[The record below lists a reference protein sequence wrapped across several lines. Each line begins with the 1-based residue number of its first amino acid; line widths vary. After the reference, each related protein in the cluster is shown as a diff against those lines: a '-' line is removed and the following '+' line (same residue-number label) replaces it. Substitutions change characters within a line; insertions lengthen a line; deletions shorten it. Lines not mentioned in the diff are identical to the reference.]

1 MQRFQVSEGVKAHL
15 VCLSLWHYCCL
26 CSERGKQND
35 CCRAF
40 QPVIICSHYYVPNI
54 LGERGNPLRDK
65 TRIELFFARD
75 RAKPGVEPIKWD
87 IKRKHTYQKLGSK
100 TKEIHCQE
108 YGTIFVFIMS
118 SWKNWTLKWIDRLTL
133 IFHSPRS
140 EKKNVLVP
148 QNTLWGEKEEKMLIG
163 KRSYNRP
170 GFSLLFGLS
179 PFLLVVL
186 YWSMEWVLPTMPFFA
201 NHPLSTIM
209 SEVWVSPLDS
219 NSELTFWNS

>member
-1 MQRFQVSEGVKAHL
+1 MQRFQVSEGVKAYL

-54 LGERGNPLRDK
+54 LEERGNPLRDK

-108 YGTIFVFIMS
+108 YGTIFVLLFS
-118 SWKNWTLKWIDRLTL
+118 SWEYGTLRDWSVKINLSFATKRRKYVSSTKYTVRREREKNAHR
-133 IFHSPRS
+133 
-140 EKKNVLVP
+140 KKKL
-148 QNTLWGEKEEKMLIG
+148 
-163 KRSYNRP
+163 
-170 GFSLLFGLS
+170 
-179 PFLLVVL
+179 
-186 YWSMEWVLPTMPFFA
+186 
-201 NHPLSTIM
+201 
-209 SEVWVSPLDS
+209 
-219 NSELTFWNS
+219 